1 MAAAYDNYNYTSF
14 WVGRE
19 YEHKSEVVA
28 IRAFLHKIHKIKTI
42 LDIGGGYGRLTPNY
56 LFRAKKAILSD
67 PSSQLLKIA
76 RDTFKGE
83 KKLNYVHAT
92 LSSLPTKIKRHSV
105 DVVLMV
111 RVVHHITNMDAA
123 FEDIN
128 KLLKPNGYLILEY
141 ANKRHL
147 KATVKE
153 LLAGNFMFPF
163 DITPIDIRSE
173 ANKKG
178 KTIPF
183 LNYHPDTI
191 NSLLEKYGYQVI
203 EKRSVS
209 NIRSPFLKSILPVDF
224 LVSIDKITQS
234 LLSGIAF
241 GPSIFILA
249 RKRG

>member
-28 IRAFLHKIHKIKTI
+28 LRAFLHKIHKIKTI
-42 LDIGGGYGRLTPNY
+42 LDVGGGYGRLTPNY
-56 LFRAKKAILSD
+56 LFRARKVVLSD
-67 PSSQLLKIA
+67 PSSKLLKIA
-76 RDTFKGE
+76 RETFKGE
-83 KKLNYVHAT
+83 KKLNFVHAT
-92 LSSLPTKIKRHSV
+92 LSSLPAKIKRHSV

-123 FEDIN
+123 FEDIG

-147 KATVKE
+147 KATLKE
-153 LLAGNFMFPF
+153 LLMGNFTFPF
-163 DITPIDIRSE
+163 DVTPVDIRSSK
-173 ANKKG
+173 NKKDG
-178 KTIPF
+178 TIPF
-183 LNYHPDTI
+183 INYHPDTI
-191 NSLLEKYGYQVI
+191 DGLLEKHGYEIV

-209 NIRSPFLKSILPVDF
+209 NIRSPFLKTVLPVDF
-224 LVSIDKITQS
+224 LVSIDRITQRI
-234 LLSGIAF
+234 LSGIAF